1 MANYMALLD
10 GSDNVLLDLSGFV
23 GGLAGNQNPRF
34 PTPERM
40 ATRSET
46 FTRPR
51 GGQYIGSIHDT
62 IRVVEVPIFVSAGIA
77 GVGST
82 SQDVEEAWTLI
93 AVTVSYAAG
102 LKVQFDGVATSVIYD
117 LLRDPEGRGT
127 SVAEREVN
135 SLAERQLCAFGVLR
149 LEAQPYTRAGAIGA
163 FTAVESS

>member
-10 GSDNVLLDLSGFV
+10 AADSVLLDLSEFV
-23 GGLAGNQNPRF
+23 GGRRGNHDPQF
-34 PTPERM
+34 PTPERF

-62 IRVVEVPIFVSAGIA
+62 IRTIEVPIFVAAGHA
-77 GVGST
+77 GVGAT
-82 SQDVEEAWTLI
+82 AQAVEEAWTLI
-93 AVTVSYAAG
+93 AVTVSYASG
-102 LKVQFDGVATSVIYD
+102 LKVQLDGIAAAVIYD
-117 LLRDPEGRGT
+117 LLLDAEGRGT
-127 SVAEREVN
+127 SVAEREID
-135 SLAERQLCAFGVLR
+135 SIAGRQLTVFGVLR